1 MSGERCFWACPC
13 RGESQPVGRGRRPS
27 ARACV
32 RAEVGPGAFAHV
44 ASGGCKRVVLRRP
57 RAISP
62 VSASRHARSRSA
74 TACAVPPAQALPRVS
89 FAARTRKAGRCVT
102 APLAQLHPRK
112 SSTKDGASTPPLPL
126 AQVHPR
132 KALPRVSFAARIRK
146 AGRCLTAPIAR
157 RHPRK
162 SSACRRPRPAEAQT
176 HKRTTQNGFESSEV
190 NRRYRD

>member
-1 MSGERCFWACPC
+1 MQSSPNARTITRPTYSIATSHSDPTAC
-13 RGESQPVGRGRRPS
+13 
-27 ARACV
+27 A
-32 RAEVGPGAFAHV
+32 
-44 ASGGCKRVVLRRP
+44 ASSTQ
-57 RAISP
+57 A
-62 VSASRHARSRSA
+62 VSAMSLNSRHCARSRSA